1 MIALIQISNTSAKKS
16 RIASSVCGL
25 VGLFA
30 ISVLLLFE
38 LDEVGGVEVYGPKGG
53 KEPGAG
59 VNEGA
64 VLGGWGRCRRR
75 NLVEVGVRKQEM
87 CEVEN

>member
-1 MIALIQISNTSAKKS
+1 MMALIQTSNTSLKNS

-38 LDEVGGVEVYGPKGG
+38 LDEVGGVDVYGPKGG
-53 KEPGAG
+53 NEPGAG
-59 VNEGA
+59 VNDGA
-64 VLGGWGRCRRR
+64 VFGG
-75 NLVEVGVRKQEM
+75 
-87 CEVEN
+87 